1 MERLLLWQ
9 TSSLPSLSP
18 ISILSGKLSS
28 FCSLSLGGSGGGERG
43 DHRTVDSFFPA
54 ICRGLGRERLPL
66 LGQGPRGIL
75 MYRVTWLAS
84 TLFPTM
90 KAEELL

>member
-28 FCSLSLGGSGGGERG
+28 FCSLSLGGGGGGERG

-66 LGQGPRGIL
+66 FGSRSSGNSDVQGGLVGLHSLPHNE
-75 MYRVTWLAS
+75 S
-84 TLFPTM
+84 
-90 KAEELL
+90 